1 LIVQKSCFLIILLGS
16 SVVSRAQTLGGNSV
30 FNFLKFSNT
39 PQLTALGGINISQ
52 QTEDIGLSFH
62 NPALLRE
69 SMHTQTHFAF
79 SSFSGAV
86 RNYHL
91 LTGYHSEKLK
101 TNFALGV
108 NYFNYGVTTQ
118 TDPAGNILGEF
129 RPADYVIQVSAS
141 RKYLER
147 WHYGASF
154 KFIYSSYGAYR
165 SSGIAL
171 DAGVTYTDT
180 SNLLQVALSLKN
192 MGVQLKAYEG
202 TEKNDLP
209 FDLQMGISKRL
220 ARAPIQFSL
229 TLHHLHQFNLKYDDS
244 SFNADNGFEQDEGK
258 SMIGDK
264 IFRHIVLATQLF
276 ISDKIEISAGYNY
289 LRRKELNTGGQGNG
303 LNGFSFGVGILVKKI
318 QIRYARTYYQNNF
331 SNNQIGIS
339 ISFNQFSPSHSN

>member
-1 LIVQKSCFLIILLGS
+1 
-16 SVVSRAQTLGGNSV
+16 
-30 FNFLKFSNT
+30 
-39 PQLTALGGINISQ
+39 
-52 QTEDIGLSFH
+52 
-62 NPALLRE
+62 
-69 SMHTQTHFAF
+69 M
-79 SSFSGAV
+79 
-86 RNYHL
+86 
-91 LTGYHSEKLK
+91 
-101 TNFALGV
+101 
-108 NYFNYGVTTQ
+108 
-118 TDPAGNILGEF
+118 
-129 RPADYVIQVSAS
+129 
-141 RKYLER
+141 
-147 WHYGASF
+147 
-154 KFIYSSYGAYR
+154 
-165 SSGIAL
+165 

-180 SNLLQVALSLKN
+180 SNLLQVALTLKN

-209 FDLQMGISKRL
+209 FDLQMGISKKL
-220 ARAPIQFSL
+220 AKAPIQFSL

-289 LRRKELNTGGQGNG
+289 LRRKELNTGSQGNG

-339 ISFNQFSPSHSN
+339 ISFNQFSSSSHSN